1 MQLSTERGL
10 FMEKIDLTLAQFLSL
25 SLIVILSIYPEE
37 KIFVSK
43 ISLYDIELD
52 RDDFLW
58 HN

>member
-1 MQLSTERGL
+1 
-10 FMEKIDLTLAQFLSL
+10 MEKIDLTLAQFLSLSLSL

-52 RDDFLW
+52 RDDFL
-58 HN
+58 

>member
-1 MQLSTERGL
+1 
-10 FMEKIDLTLAQFLSL
+10 MEKIDLTLAQFLSL